1 MKPRVQIKRLL
12 DRLDARSTQQRALL
26 LAGALAAVLGLWDVV
41 LMGPVS
47 RARELAAGDLPA
59 LTGELPVLIER
70 VTQLEAALGHDPDA
84 AVRERRVALEAEQV
98 VLETRLAELTDG
110 LIPPTEMTG
119 ALRELLRRAPG
130 VSLVKLEAL
139 AAEPLFVDAE
149 PERPDQQPE
158 PRPAVFKHAVVIEL
172 HGNYLSVLRYVQ
184 AVEALRWRFFWD
196 SLDYDVDEYPNA
208 NVRLTLYS
216 LSLREGWL
224 GV

>member
-1 MKPRVQIKRLL
+1 MKPQAQIKQLL
-12 DRLDARSTQQRALL
+12 DWLDARSTQQRALL
-26 LAGALAAVLGLWDVV
+26 LAGALAVVLGLWDVV

-59 LTGELPVLIER
+59 LTSELPLLVER

-84 AVRERRVALEAEQV
+84 AVLERRLALEAEQIA
-98 VLETRLAELTDG
+98 LDARLAELTDG

-130 VSLVKLEAL
+130 ISLVKLEAL
-139 AAEPLFVDAE
+139 AAEPLFIDAE
-149 PERPDQQPE
+149 PERPDQPK